1 MDVSARDGLI
11 SLREAIVATSNN
23 AANFDAP
30 AGDANGDQI
39 VFSPN
44 LAGQT
49 ITLNSRLFDITDDL
63 LIRGNNITIDAAQN
77 QRIFSVASSELVG
90 LSNIRLT
97 GGRSEEGGAIRF
109 SGSGTLRLTDVELFE
124 NSNAALRGPDPNIFY
139 ENA

>member
-109 SGSGTLRLTDVELFE
+109 SGGGTLRLTNVELFE
-124 NSNAALRGPDPNIFY
+124 NSNAALRGPDPNIFD